1 MQQYCD
7 GKTVIPAFKKYKIL
21 VLTTVVMQIWKEKL
35 VFFAYCCKIYEITN
49 KDIAANW
56 KTWFGMDELSW
67 VLLFI
72 TSIYENSGQ
81 LGNMKKIFWM
91 VNFYQKHGI
100 IIALKSL

>member
-49 KDIAANW
+49 KDIAAKLKNMVWYGWIELGFVNYYKYLW
-56 KTWFGMDELSW
+56 KFRSA
-67 VLLFI
+67 
-72 TSIYENSGQ
+72 
-81 LGNMKKIFWM
+81 GNMKKVFWM